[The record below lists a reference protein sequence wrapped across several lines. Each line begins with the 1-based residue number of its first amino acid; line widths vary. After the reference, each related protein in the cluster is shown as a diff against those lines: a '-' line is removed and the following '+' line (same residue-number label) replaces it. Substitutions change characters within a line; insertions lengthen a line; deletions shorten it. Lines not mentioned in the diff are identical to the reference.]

1 MYASGLEGWPR
12 NPAARGSNCTVRLER
27 SAARDTPG
35 PRDRGAG
42 RVRTKIWGYVRRRP
56 VATVFLLALA
66 VRMTM
71 VLAGELIPE
80 SWIANDDTTYSA
92 LAAQMA
98 TGATGDWSP
107 YLATLYSA
115 TATFLVPLTGLYWLF
130 GPVEWTGQALVA
142 IVGAGLPAV
151 ATKLSLEKLETRWAI
166 SVGIVLAFLPSQ
178 VAWSVVL
185 LKDPWVWL
193 CTALIAWF
201 ATLALRTPGRTR
213 VLAVLGI
220 TVTLFLLG
228 HLRMQ
233 TTFVAAWALV
243 ATASLVPKQNRVTWI
258 GGALLVAVS
267 VPWLAG
273 GGPGGID
280 PVLARAGN
288 FQQTRIAAAAGADS
302 GIVEETNAE
311 AAGATVATD
320 PDRQTSDGFAGRI
333 LRDIRHLPR
342 GLSVM
347 LLEPYPWDPNRN
359 LRVVFAKIETV
370 LWYPI
375 LGLAIVGT
383 TQVKRHPG
391 VLVFPIV
398 LGSGTAL
405 GYALAQG
412 NLGTAFRHRGELVW
426 IALLLAAYG
435 LRSLRQRAFAT
446 GHGRPRPTAPPNS

>member
-1 MYASGLEGWPR
+1 MTPTTGDAVRVQERILAVVRHRPVTVVFLF
-12 NPAARGSNCTVRLER
+12 ALVVRL
-27 SAARDTPG
+27 A
-35 PRDRGAG
+35 
-42 RVRTKIWGYVRRRP
+42 
-56 VATVFLLALA
+56 
-66 VRMTM
+66 M
-71 VLAGELIPE
+71 VLAGAFIPE
-80 SWIANDDTTYSA
+80 SWIAHDDTTYST

-98 TGATGDWSP
+98 TGDADEWSS
-107 YLATLYSA
+107 YLSTLYAA

-130 GPVEWTGQALVA
+130 GPVEWIGQALVA
-142 IVGAGLPAV
+142 IVGAGVPAV
-151 ATKLSLEKLETRWAI
+151 VTKLALEKLEASWAI
-166 SVGIVLAFLPSQ
+166 SVGVALALLPSQ

-201 ATLALRTPGRTR
+201 VTLALRTPARTR

-233 TTFVAAWALV
+233 TSFVAAWALV
-243 ATASLVPKQNRVTWI
+243 GTAFLVPKHNRMAWL

-273 GGPGGID
+273 GGPGGIE
-280 PVLARAGN
+280 PVLARAAN
-288 FQQTRIAAAAGADS
+288 FEQARIAAAAGAESGVIETRADS
-302 GIVEETNAE
+302 NDPTNS
-311 AAGATVATD
+311 T
-320 PDRQTSDGFAGRI
+320 DRQSSGGFADRI
-333 LRDIRHLPR
+333 LRDVQHLPR

-347 LLEPYPWDPNRN
+347 LLEPYPWDANRN

-375 LGLAIVGT
+375 LGLAIVGA
-383 TQVKRHPG
+383 TQVRRHPPI
-391 VLVFPIV
+391 LAFPIL
-398 LGSGTAL
+398 LGSGTVL

-426 IALLLAAYG
+426 IAVLLAAYG
-435 LRSLRQRAFAT
+435 ARRLRLREIPS
-446 GHGRPRPTAPPNS
+446 GP